1 VLVKAQANHHI
12 KIVENPARS
21 LRSRANLRRAAPVDM
36 YGEAKF
42 GFHSDD
48 ERGLGQ
54 DAICDR
60 KDLNQLT

>member
-1 VLVKAQANHHI
+1 M
-12 KIVENPARS
+12 
-21 LRSRANLRRAAPVDM
+21 RRAAPVDM

-42 GFHSDD
+42 GFHSND